1 VVADPHIARR
11 TQHLRRRGIRP
22 LDAVHQIAGPAGKL
36 IPGSLYRPD
45 SPEEIAA
52 VQQAARDDKPH

>member
-1 VVADPHIARR
+1 
-11 TQHLRRRGIRP
+11 LE
-22 LDAVHQIAGPAGKL
+22 AVRQIAGAAAKL

-52 VQQAARDDKPH
+52 VQQAARDGKPH